1 MRINSIQNNYNK
13 YCLSI
18 TFSDEFEEHV
28 FLQNILNRFEKV
40 LPVNCMITDLDTDCP
55 LYEAYFEKIIIMFL
69 IV

>member
-1 MRINSIQNNYNK
+1 MRINSIQHNYNK

-55 LYEAYFEKIIIMFL
+55 LYEAYFEKNNYYVIIH
-69 IV
+69 